1 MLAVCTKAEAFCASF
16 SRTPPSPPRASARS
30 HAQRSVCGRCGRW
43 PHPMTVLGRNRH
55 FEDATDD
62 LAVFEHVEV
71 VLIPADGR
79 AFRISP
85 VIDELQLARFSDPQ
99 RSDFEN
105 CPLPTTLSTANP
117 IRTNSANWSAVKPW
131 ARMTASVQP

>member
-1 MLAVCTKAEAFCASF
+1 MRSAAYVAVVAA
-16 SRTPPSPPRASARS
+16 
-30 HAQRSVCGRCGRW
+30 G

-62 LAVFEHVEV
+62 LAVFEHVD

-79 AFRISP
+79 AFEDQPGHRRYPSSSSP
-85 VIDELQLARFSDPQ
+85 ASVILNVLTSKF
-99 RSDFEN
+99 

-117 IRTNSANWSAVKPW
+117 IRTNSANWSAVKP
-131 ARMTASVQP
+131 